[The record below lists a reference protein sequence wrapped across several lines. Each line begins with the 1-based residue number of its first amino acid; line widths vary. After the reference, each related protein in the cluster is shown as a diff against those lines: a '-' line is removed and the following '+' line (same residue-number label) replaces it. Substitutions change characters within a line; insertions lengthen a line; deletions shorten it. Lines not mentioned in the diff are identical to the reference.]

1 MPEIIE
7 IELYRRLLLPIVGLR
22 VAAIHTPDAWYL
34 KHGLEGDGLRD
45 AVLGKTVVDLRRR
58 GKLLLVD
65 LGEER
70 RDPKADASAEGD
82 GDAEAGVGLDAD
94 GDAHADVDVDV
105 VLGLRFGMTGRP
117 LLDGAGP
124 PMTLEYSSNRDE
136 TAWDR
141 LTIEFDGGGRLRL
154 NDPRRLG
161 GVELDPVESRLGP
174 DAFTL
179 RRADLRRALQSR
191 APVKAVL
198 LDQHRIAGLGNML
211 ADECCWRAGIDPAR
225 IANGLSEAEIG
236 RLHRAIRSALPAML
250 ETGGSH
256 SGRLEVA
263 LRVRGT
269 VCPRDGAPLLRRKI
283 GGRTTYS
290 CPVHQR

>member
-1 MPEIIE
+1 
-7 IELYRRLLLPIVGLR
+7 
-22 VAAIHTPDAWYL
+22 
-34 KHGLEGDGLRD
+34 
-45 AVLGKTVVDLRRR
+45 
-58 GKLLLVD
+58 
-65 LGEER
+65 
-70 RDPKADASAEGD
+70 
-82 GDAEAGVGLDAD
+82 
-94 GDAHADVDVDV
+94 
-105 VLGLRFGMTGRP
+105 
-117 LLDGAGP
+117 
-124 PMTLEYSSNRDE
+124 MTLEYSSNRDE

-141 LTIEFDGGGRLRL
+141 FTIEFDGGGRLRI

-179 RRADLRRALQSR
+179 RRADLRRALHSR

-198 LDQHRIAGLGNML
+198 LDQHRIAGLGNLL

-225 IANGLSEAEIG
+225 IANELSEAEIG

-256 SGRLEVA
+256 SGRLDVA

-269 VCPRDGAPLLRRKI
+269 VCPRDGTPLLRRTI

>member
-34 KHGLEGDGLRD
+34 KHGLDGDTLRD
-45 AVLGKTVVDLRRR
+45 AALGKSVVGLRRR

-65 LGEER
+65 LGDAR
-70 RDPKADASAEGD
+70 GDPP
-82 GDAEAGVGLDAD
+82 AEASGEVGV
-94 GDAHADVDVDV
+94 DVEASGEVEVDV

-124 PMTLEYSSNRDE
+124 PMTLEYSSNRHE

-141 LTIEFDGGGRLRL
+141 FTMEFDGGGRLRI

-198 LDQHRIAGLGNML
+198 LDQHRIAGLGNL
-211 ADECCWRAGIDPAR
+211 LVDECCWRAGIDPAR
-225 IANGLSEAEIG
+225 IANDLSEAEIG

-256 SGRLEVA
+256 SGRLDVA

-269 VCPRDGAPLLRRKI
+269 VCPRDGAPLLRRTI